1 VRIAKPEPLFPPPR
15 VVLAAVEGWGK
26 TTCGAYSNNPL
37 IVMSGRE
44 TGYLTLRGAGL
55 VPNVNCAT
63 PENWVEFLA
72 GLEHL
77 AKPDAPK
84 FGTIAID
91 ALNGFERMC
100 HERVCQRDFKGDWGE
115 KGFTSYQKGY
125 DVAVT
130 DWLQMMIALDRIREK
145 GTSILMLAH
154 VQVRP
159 FGNPLGA
166 DYDRYVVDVH
176 KKTWGVTLK
185 WADAVLFGNFKSVI
199 DAKTGKAV
207 GRTDRRLFTERRDG
221 YDAKNRYGMPEFLD
235 IPADPTKVWSTV
247 WDSITAKRGGSD
259 A

>member
-1 VRIAKPEPLFPPPR
+1 MKITKPDQVFPPPR
-15 VVLAAVEGWGK
+15 IVLSAVEGWGK
-26 TTCGAYSNNPL
+26 TTAGAYAPNSCL
-37 IVMSGRE
+37 IMSEHE
-44 TGYLTLRGAGL
+44 TGYLTLRGSGL
-55 VPNVNCAT
+55 VPEVDCGLAT
-63 PENWVEFLA
+63 NWVDLLNT
-72 GLEHL
+72 LETL
-77 AKPDAPK
+77 AKPDHPGYGVLALD
-84 FGTIAID
+84 AI
-91 ALNGFERMC
+91 NGFERMC

-130 DWLQMMIALDRIREK
+130 DWLQMLIALDNIRAK
-145 GTSILMLAH
+145 GTTILLIAH

-207 GRTDRRLFTERRDG
+207 GRADRRLFTERRDG
-221 YDAKNRYGMPEFLD
+221 YDAKNRYGMPEYLD
-235 IPADPTKVWSTV
+235 IPADPTRVWSSI